1 MNAWAKAKY
10 PRKAFRAKQLLEE
23 MKERSKY
30 NEKLKP
36 NVYIYASILNAC
48 AFSFGSP
55 EIRSEALAIATDVY
69 KECKHRND
77 VIYGTFMK
85 ACNSLMEHD
94 DGRRSVMIE
103 AVFMECRDK
112 GYVSDFV
119 LQELFSSLS
128 SQDYQRLLGCDTQ
141 DILSTRD
148 IAKEWRRNITK
159 I

>member
-1 MNAWAKAKY
+1 
-10 PRKAFRAKQLLEE
+10 
-23 MKERSKY
+23 
-30 NEKLKP
+30 
-36 NVYIYASILNAC
+36 
-48 AFSFGSP
+48 
-55 EIRSEALAIATDVY
+55 
-69 KECKHRND
+69 
-77 VIYGTFMK
+77 
-85 ACNSLMEHD
+85 
-94 DGRRSVMIE
+94 
-103 AVFMECRDK
+103 MECRDK